1 MNEKTIEGINGE
13 LDLFSVPVSQKSVLS
28 GDWIQYKPTQQ
39 INADSPLLFEI
50 SGSGDRYIDT
60 SKTLLNV
67 KLKVLKED
75 NTPIKDTEAF
85 AVTNNLLSSLF
96 NECTVEYNNQL
107 VSQSHQLYHIKAY
120 WENLFNFSDS
130 AKSTFLTAAGFY
142 QDEAGKF
149 ESATA
154 KANLKRASF
163 LRDGKSYEIMG
174 RLHADVLQASQYL
187 LNEVDVRICLRRN
200 ADALICLADGD
211 KMNVKVIIE
220 DATLFVRKLNL
231 SPAVLVAHAKILESK
246 TALYH
251 YRRTE
256 MLHFTL
262 GTGTFQKSFENILCG
277 KTPIRMVMG
286 LIENSAFN
294 GNYKQSVLNFQHFNL
309 NYLNLAINGQTV
321 NTKPMQPNYKNGQ
334 YMIPY
339 LMSFWGV
346 GIQMQDDG
354 NCISFDDFPN
364 GYCIYS
370 WDLTPDMSASDSH
383 WSMPQNGGIRLECG
397 FSEALSSTV
406 SMIIMAEYRETLELD
421 RSRQCSL
428 TYKG

>member
-1 MNEKTIEGINGE
+1 MNEKTVEGISGE
-13 LDLFSVPVSQKSVLS
+13 LDLFSLPVSQKSVLA

-50 SGSGDRYIDT
+50 SGAGERYIDT
-60 SKTLLNV
+60 SKTLLKV

-75 NTPIKDTEAF
+75 NTPVLDTEAF

-130 AKSTFLTAAGFY
+130 AKSTHLTAAGFY

-149 ESATA
+149 ENETSSA
-154 KANLKRASF
+154 NVKRASF
-163 LRDGKSYEIMG
+163 LRGGKSYEIMG
-174 RLHADVLQASQYL
+174 RLHADVLTASQYL

-200 ADALICLADGD
+200 SDALICLAGD
-211 KMNVKVIIE
+211 KMNCRVILE
-220 DATLFVRKLNL
+220 DATLFVRKLHL
-231 SPAVLVAHAKILESK
+231 SPAVLVAHAKILQTK

-262 GTGTFQKSFENILCG
+262 GAGTFQKSFENILCG
-277 KTPIRMVMG
+277 KTPIRLVMG
-286 LIENSAFN
+286 MIENSAFN
-294 GNYKQSVLNFQHFNL
+294 GNYKQSVLNFKHFNL
-309 NYLNLAINGQTV
+309 NYLNLAVNGQTV
-321 NTKPMQPNYKNGQ
+321 GTKPLNPNYKNGQ
-334 YMIPY
+334 YMEAY
-339 LMSFWGV
+339 LMSFF
-346 GIQMQDDG
+346 GISIPLTDDG
-354 NCISFDDFPN
+354 HCISYEDFPN
-364 GYCIYS
+364 GFCIYS
-370 WDLTPDMSASDSH
+370 WDLTPDLSASDSH

-397 FSEALSSTV
+397 FSEALASTV
-406 SMIIMAEYRETLELD
+406 SMIILAEYRETLELD
-421 RSRQCSL
+421 RSRQVSL

>member
-1 MNEKTIEGINGE
+1 MNEKTVEGISGE
-13 LDLFSVPVSQKSVLS
+13 LDLFSLPISQKSVLA

-50 SGSGDRYIDT
+50 SGAGERYIDT
-60 SKTLLNV
+60 SKTLLKV

-75 NTPIKDTEAF
+75 NTPVLDAEAF
-85 AVTNNLLSSLF
+85 AVTNNLLSTLF

-120 WENLFNFSDS
+120 WENLFNFSES
-130 AKSTFLTAAGFY
+130 AKSTHLTAACFY
-142 QDEAGKF
+142 QDQAGKF
-149 ESATA
+149 ESSTSTS
-154 KANLKRASF
+154 NVKRGNF
-163 LRDGKSYEIMG
+163 LRGGKSYEIMG
-174 RLHADVLQASQYL
+174 RLHADVLTASQYL

-200 ADALICLADGD
+200 PDALICMAAD
-211 KMNVKVIIE
+211 KMNCKVIIE
-220 DATLFVRKLNL
+220 DATLFVRKLLL
-231 SPAVLVAHAKILESK
+231 SPAVLVAHAKILQTK

-277 KTPIRMVMG
+277 KTPIRLVMG

-309 NYLNLAINGQTV
+309 NYLNLAVNGATV
-321 NTKPMQPNYKNGQ
+321 GNKPLNPNYKNGQ
-334 YMIPY
+334 YMEAY
-339 LMSFWGV
+339 LMSFF
-346 GIQMQDDG
+346 GISIPLTDDG
-354 NCISFDDFPN
+354 HCISYDDFPN
-364 GYCIYS
+364 GFCIYS

-397 FSEALSSTV
+397 FSDALTTTV
-406 SMIIMAEYRETLELD
+406 SMIILAEYRETLELD
-421 RSRQCSL
+421 RARQCSL